1 MSDFDKR
8 IVERNLKRGVITKE
22 EYDKFMAVEADCSD
36 NLEQS
41 EVRFVHKVREE
52 AEDKKDG

>member
-8 IVERNLKRGVITKE
+8 IVERNIKRGVITTKE
-22 EYDKFMAVEADCSD
+22 YEKFMATEEDCSD

-52 AEDKKDG
+52 SEDKKDV